1 MKYNGGFMKKKKDFD
16 ETNKEDLEKNL
27 EQEVQENEKFESE
40 KDSEINPENPDST
53 ESAEADK
60 VKELEAEIASLKD
73 SRLRVMAEYD
83 NFKRRSQKEMT
94 RIYQDASSDVNSKW
108 LDIVDNLDRASEAV
122 SQLDENSDLDTI
134 NEALSGLKQIA
145 KQADKVLQDQ
155 GIEEIPALNEKFD
168 PNLHAAVLQNSS
180 GEHESGTITQVFV
193 KGYKNKD
200 RVIRHSVVEVA
211 E

>member
-1 MKYNGGFMKKKKDFD
+1 MKKKKDFD
-16 ETNKEDLEKNL
+16 ATKKQNHDKDLAKEVQDNDNVENDKEEMANL
-27 EQEVQENEKFESE
+27 ENSESL
-40 KDSEINPENPDST
+40 
-53 ESAEADK
+53 ESADAEK
-60 VKELEAEIASLKD
+60 IKELEAEITNLKD

-83 NFKRRSQKEMT
+83 NYKRRSQKEMA
-94 RIYQDASSDVNSKW
+94 RIYQDASSDINAKW

-122 SQLDENSDLDTI
+122 SQLDEKADIDAI

-145 KQADKVLQDQ
+145 KQADKVLKDQ
-155 GIEEIPALNEKFD
+155 GIEEIAALNEKFD

>member
-1 MKYNGGFMKKKKDFD
+1 MKKKKDFD
-16 ETNKEDLEKNL
+16 ESDKQDLEKDL
-27 EQEVQENEKFESE
+27 EQEVQGNEGNESLEPETNNEMDLENF
-40 KDSEINPENPDST
+40 DSK

-60 VKELEAEIASLKD
+60 IKELEAEIASLKD

-83 NFKRRSQKEMT
+83 NFKRRSQKEKT

-122 SQLDENSDLDTI
+122 GQLDENSDLNTI

-155 GIEEIPALNEKFD
+155 GIEEIAALNEKFD

-180 GEHESGTITQVFV
+180 GEHESGTITKVFV

>member
-1 MKYNGGFMKKKKDFD
+1 MKKKKDFD
-16 ETNKEDLEKNL
+16 ATKKQNHDKDLAKEVQNNDNVENDKEEMANL
-27 EQEVQENEKFESE
+27 ENSESL
-40 KDSEINPENPDST
+40 
-53 ESAEADK
+53 ESADAEK
-60 VKELEAEIASLKD
+60 IKELEAEIANLKD

-83 NFKRRSQKEMT
+83 NYKRRSQKEMA
-94 RIYQDASSDVNSKW
+94 RIYQDASSDINAKW

-122 SQLDENSDLDTI
+122 NQLDEKADIDAI

-155 GIEEIPALNEKFD
+155 GIEEIAALNEKFD

>member
-1 MKYNGGFMKKKKDFD
+1 MKKKKDFD
-16 ETNKEDLEKNL
+16 ESDKQDLEKDL
-27 EQEVQENEKFESE
+27 EQEVQGNEGNESLEPETNNEIDLENS
-40 KDSEINPENPDST
+40 DSK

-60 VKELEAEIASLKD
+60 IKELEAEIASLKD

-83 NFKRRSQKEMT
+83 NFKRRSQKEKT

-108 LDIVDNLDRASEAV
+108 LDIVDNLGRASEAV
-122 SQLDENSDLDTI
+122 GQLDENSDLNTI

-180 GEHESGTITQVFV
+180 GEHESGTITKVFV

>member
-1 MKYNGGFMKKKKDFD
+1 MKKKKDFD
-16 ETNKEDLEKNL
+16 ETKKQNHDKDLANEVQDNDNVENDEEEMANL
-27 EQEVQENEKFESE
+27 ENSESL
-40 KDSEINPENPDST
+40 
-53 ESAEADK
+53 ESADAEK
-60 VKELEAEIASLKD
+60 IKELEAEIANLKD

-83 NFKRRSQKEMT
+83 NYKRRSQKEMA
-94 RIYQDASSDVNSKW
+94 RIYQDASSDINAKW

-122 SQLDENSDLDTI
+122 NQLDENADIDAI

-155 GIEEIPALNEKFD
+155 GIEEIAALNEKFD

>member
-1 MKYNGGFMKKKKDFD
+1 MKKKKDFD
-16 ETNKEDLEKNL
+16 ETKKQNHDKDLA
-27 EQEVQENEKFESE
+27 QEVQSNENVEPEKETMTTLE
-40 KDSEINPENPDST
+40 DSESL
-53 ESAEADK
+53 ESADAEK
-60 VKELEAEIASLKD
+60 IKELEAEIANLKD

-83 NFKRRSQKEMT
+83 NYKRRSQKEMA
-94 RIYQDASSDVNSKW
+94 RIYQDASSDINAKW

-122 SQLDENSDLDTI
+122 NQLDENADLDAI

-155 GIEEIPALNEKFD
+155 GIEEIAALNEKFD

>member
-1 MKYNGGFMKKKKDFD
+1 MKKKKDFD
-16 ETNKEDLEKNL
+16 ETKKQNHDKDLAN
-27 EQEVQENEKFESE
+27 EVQDNDNVENDKEEMASLENSESLESGDAEK
-40 KDSEINPENPDST
+40 I
-53 ESAEADK
+53 
-60 VKELEAEIASLKD
+60 KELEAEIANLKD

-83 NFKRRSQKEMT
+83 NYKRRSQKEMA
-94 RIYQDASSDVNSKW
+94 RIYQDASSDINAKW

-122 SQLDENSDLDTI
+122 NQLDENADIDAI

-155 GIEEIPALNEKFD
+155 GIEEIAALNEKFD

>member
-1 MKYNGGFMKKKKDFD
+1 MKKKKDFD
-16 ETNKEDLEKNL
+16 ENNKQDLEKNL
-27 EQEVQENEKFESE
+27 EQELQDSENAESE
-40 KDSEINPENPDST
+40 KDNEVNPEKSGST
-53 ESAEADK
+53 ESAETDK
-60 VKELEAEIASLKD
+60 VKELEAKIASLKD

-83 NFKRRSQKEMT
+83 NFKRRSQKEMA

-108 LDIVDNLDRASEAV
+108 LDILDNLDRASEAV
-122 SQLDENSDLDTI
+122 SQLDDNSDMDAI

-180 GEHESGTITQVFV
+180 GEHESGTITKVFV

>member
-1 MKYNGGFMKKKKDFD
+1 MKKKKDFD
-16 ETNKEDLEKNL
+16 KNNKQDLEKNL
-27 EQEVQENEKFESE
+27 EQELQDSENAESE
-40 KDSEINPENPDST
+40 KDNEVNPEKSGST
-53 ESAEADK
+53 ESAETDK

-83 NFKRRSQKEMT
+83 NFKRRSQKEMA

-108 LDIVDNLDRASEAV
+108 LDILDNLDRASEAV
-122 SQLDENSDLDTI
+122 SQLDDNSDMDAI

-180 GEHESGTITQVFV
+180 GEHESGTITKVFV

>member
-1 MKYNGGFMKKKKDFD
+1 MKKKKDFD
-16 ETNKEDLEKNL
+16 ENNKQDLEKNL
-27 EQEVQENEKFESE
+27 EQELQDSENAESE
-40 KDSEINPENPDST
+40 KDNEVNPEKSGST
-53 ESAEADK
+53 EYAETDK

-83 NFKRRSQKEMT
+83 NFKRRSQKEMA

-108 LDIVDNLDRASEAV
+108 LDILDNLDRASEAV
-122 SQLDENSDLDTI
+122 SQLDDNSDMDAI

-180 GEHESGTITQVFV
+180 GEHESGTITKVFV

>member
-1 MKYNGGFMKKKKDFD
+1 MKKKKDFD
-16 ETNKEDLEKNL
+16 ETKKQNHDKDLAKEVQDNDNVENDKEEMANL
-27 EQEVQENEKFESE
+27 ENSESL
-40 KDSEINPENPDST
+40 
-53 ESAEADK
+53 ESADAEK
-60 VKELEAEIASLKD
+60 IKELEAEIANLKD

-83 NFKRRSQKEMT
+83 NYKRRSQKEMA
-94 RIYQDASSDVNSKW
+94 RIYQDASSDINAKW

-122 SQLDENSDLDTI
+122 NQLDENADIDAI

-155 GIEEIPALNEKFD
+155 GIEEIAALNEKFD

>member
-1 MKYNGGFMKKKKDFD
+1 MKKKKDFD
-16 ETNKEDLEKNL
+16 ESDKQDLEKDL
-27 EQEVQENEKFESE
+27 EQEVQGNEGNESLEPETNNEIDLENS
-40 KDSEINPENPDST
+40 DSK

-60 VKELEAEIASLKD
+60 IKELEAEIASLKD

-83 NFKRRSQKEMT
+83 NFKRRSQKEKT

-122 SQLDENSDLDTI
+122 GQLDENSDLNTI

-155 GIEEIPALNEKFD
+155 GIEEIAALNEKFD

-180 GEHESGTITQVFV
+180 GEHESGTITKVFV